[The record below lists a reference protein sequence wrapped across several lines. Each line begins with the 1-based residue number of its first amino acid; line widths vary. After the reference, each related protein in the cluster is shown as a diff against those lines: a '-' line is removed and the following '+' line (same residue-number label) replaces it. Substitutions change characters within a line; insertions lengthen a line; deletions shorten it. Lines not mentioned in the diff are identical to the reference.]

1 MTDLGDRAQWSL
13 DWTHLPPKGTA
24 VKTCQHCRERI
35 DGGWLRLEQGMVLG
49 ATTPHPERVFGDIDL
64 HRACYVPWME
74 ANHPRF
80 VDTRVA

>member
-1 MTDLGDRAQWSL
+1 MTDLGDRSQWSL

-24 VKTCQHCRERI
+24 VKHCQHCRGRI

-49 ATTPHPERVFGDIDL
+49 ATTPHPERVTADIDL
-64 HRACYVPWME
+64 HHDCFAAYVEQRW
-74 ANHPRF
+74 PRF